1 MENNKSKLKVLS
13 ALSLLFI
20 CKYICYNKNIVV
32 FGGGI
37 LNGQISTNKTNKEF
51 NKLMCNI
58 NCVDYVVEKKSL
70 KKVLWYNFLI
80 GVSRGL
86 GMAFGFTVLAAI
98 LVFILQKIVVLNL
111 PLISKFIAEII
122 ELIQLYGNK

>member
-1 MENNKSKLKVLS
+1 M
-13 ALSLLFI
+13 
-20 CKYICYNKNIVV
+20 
-32 FGGGI
+32 
-37 LNGQISTNKTNKEF
+37 NGQISTNKTNKEL
-51 NKLMCNI
+51 NKLMCNL
-58 NCVDYVVEKKSL
+58 NCVDFVVEKKSL

-122 ELIQLYGNK
+122 ELVQLYGNK